1 MHALNSMGL
10 RSRESDGA
18 PDIAGN
24 VLRGERSSPAILN
37 VAGYRFVTLN
47 TLPALRDRL
56 HRVCADSGV
65 RGTILL
71 APEGINFFVA
81 GTPAAIVVLMKTLE
95 AEQGLAGIALKR
107 SCSVRMP
114 FRRLKVKIKNE
125 IITFGVRGID
135 PARDPAPAIEPETL
149 KDWLDRRDQVVLLD
163 TRNRFEF
170 EQGTFAGALHLGN
183 DSFRGFAALA
193 EALPA
198 LDRRVP
204 IVTFC
209 TGGIRCEK
217 AAPLLRRL
225 GYDTV
230 YQLAGGILRYFD
242 RVGSCH
248 FSGECFVFDERVAL
262 VAELAPRGQKPLQ
275 L

>member
-1 MHALNSMGL
+1 
-10 RSRESDGA
+10 
-18 PDIAGN
+18 
-24 VLRGERSSPAILN
+24 
-37 VAGYRFVTLN
+37 
-47 TLPALRDRL
+47 
-56 HRVCADSGV
+56 
-65 RGTILL
+65 
-71 APEGINFFVA
+71 
-81 GTPAAIVVLMKTLE
+81 MKALE
-95 AEQGLAGIALKR
+95 AEHALAGIALKQSR
-107 SCSVRMP
+107 SARMP

-125 IITFGVRGID
+125 IISFGVPGID

-163 TRNRFEF
+163 TRNRFEV
-170 EQGTFAGALHLGN
+170 EHGTFAGAIHLGN
-183 DSFRGFAALA
+183 DSFRDFAALA

-225 GYDTV
+225 GYDNV

-242 RVGSCH
+242 RVGPDH
-248 FSGECFVFDERVAL
+248 FSGDCFVFDERVAL
-262 VAELAPRGQKPLQ
+262 DAELGQRGQKRLQ